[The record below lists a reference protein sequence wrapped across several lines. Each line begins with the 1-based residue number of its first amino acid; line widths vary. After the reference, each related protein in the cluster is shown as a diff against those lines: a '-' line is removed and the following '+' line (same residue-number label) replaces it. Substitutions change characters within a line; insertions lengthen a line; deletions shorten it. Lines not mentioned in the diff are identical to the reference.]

1 MARNRTHPPTN
12 WLEKLIAETS
22 TARTVRQWVTKHAH
36 AGIGR
41 WHGADVSDDIE
52 ELDRIA
58 ALMELPHTT
67 HPWHAAPAKDRRA
80 WINHVKAKVSD
91 LQALLNDPAAP
102 PSPPIAALLVRD
114 PQIRIPALEDT
125 SLHDLLGNLAGHVEA
140 LRHQRTPDARPQT
153 GSPEARRFAKF
164 MACYFVSWFQLEE
177 PPYAVLAAL
186 VRIRYPSV
194 KVAGTTVRDWIK

>member
-12 WLEKLIAETS
+12 WLEKLVAETS
-22 TARTVRQWVTKHAH
+22 TARKVRQWVAEHAH
-36 AGIGR
+36 PNIGR
-41 WHGADVSDDIE
+41 ECGSGLSDEIE

-80 WINHVKAKVSD
+80 WINRVKAKVSD
-91 LQALLNDPAAP
+91 LQALLKDPAAP
-102 PSPPIAALLVRD
+102 PSPPLAALLVRD

-140 LRHQRTPDARPQT
+140 LGHMEPPDKRPQT

-164 MACYFVSWFQLEE
+164 MASYFQTWFQVKP
-177 PPYAVLAAL
+177 PPYAVIAAL